1 MLNRGRP
8 YARPVRD
15 FAPIVEEKFDQER
28 SAPSITS
35 FWLWQG
41 IWKRKTDGL
50 EHLGESRT
58 VVRARVAGRWRCAA
72 LHDRALRI
80 GPHVDVT
87 RARTGTTE
95 VLGRRSADGTD
106 GP

>member
-1 MLNRGRP
+1 MLDSGRP
-8 YARPVRD
+8 YARPVRNGV
-15 FAPIVEEKFDQER
+15 PIVEEKFDQER
-28 SAPSITS
+28 SAPSITV

-58 VVRARVAGRWRCAA
+58 VVGARVAGRWRRAA

-80 GPHVDVT
+80 GPHVDLGHQSANGNYRST
-87 RARTGTTE
+87 RSPQ
-95 VLGRRSADGTD
+95 RRWN
-106 GP
+106 